1 MAEFLNKFKAWI
13 IAGVG
18 LLLYWLGRKDEK
30 IKQIDTK
37 QKGQLNAIHQANV
50 ARNTRLSLSGLS
62 GCTTNIADL
71 EFCQIYEPIFADYD
85 HDTQETIDQIDR
97 NNLVYDDL
105 CT

>member
-1 MAEFLNKFKAWI
+1 MRYIKRT
-13 IAGVG
+13 
-18 LLLYWLGRKDEK
+18 WL
-30 IKQIDTK
+30 
-37 QKGQLNAIHQANV
+37 AILV
-50 ARNTRLSLSGLS
+50 LSLSGLN